1 MILARTVVAFSVL
14 ILVLCVGCPQL
25 FITEVHHEH
34 EVVEPVVTPEPNRPE
49 PHVEPL
55 VPRVRPAEVIALP
68 EGASDEASDE
78 ATEGTA
84 EGASEEAT
92 EEEPLAPEMIDMP
105 EMTDAPEV
113 TGIVTGIVSTTLGKY
128 AVELDTSKVVPLPP
142 VADLVAQVDYYMTR
156 MGRSMDFLRATPRY
170 VASAADVVRDSN
182 ALALIALAIG
192 LAEEDSK
199 YKGPAPHIIA
209 AAQSLAAA
217 QNYPEGRRA
226 FEALRR
232 ALTNTEEAPPLSWSD
247 GVAGLTPVM
256 QALPN
261 LSSAVNRTTDTELKL
276 NTLLDRQPQQVFSQ
290 LAALAAI
297 SQGSIPLVAE
307 TELPDAVEDWKRY
320 CEEFRDAAI
329 KANAAAH
336 QFARDR
342 AEGRVPDYSIFRT
355 AFLAMRESCDDCH
368 RVFYPRA
375 VGMD

>member
-1 MILARTVVAFSVL
+1 MRTILTRTIATFPVL
-14 ILVLCVGCPQL
+14 ILVLCAGCTQL
-25 FITEVHHEH
+25 FIIESHREI
-34 EVVEPVVTPEPNRPE
+34 EEPIVILAPDRPE
-49 PHVEPL
+49 PLVEPLIEPL
-55 VPRVRPAEVIALP
+55 VPRARPAEVIAP
-68 EGASDEASDE
+68 
-78 ATEGTA
+78 
-84 EGASEEAT
+84 SEEAT
-92 EEEPLAPEMIDMP
+92 EEEPLAPEVIDMP
-105 EMTDAPEV
+105 EMTDAPEI
-113 TGIVTGIVSTTLGKY
+113 TGIASTILGKY
-128 AVELDTSKVVPLPP
+128 AAEIVPLPP
-142 VADLVAQVDYYMTR
+142 VEDLVAQIDDYMTR

-170 VASAADVVRDSN
+170 VASAADVIRDSN

-199 YKGPAPHIIA
+199 YKRSAPHIIV
-209 AAQSLAAA
+209 AAQNLAAA

-226 FEALRR
+226 FEALRWS
-232 ALTNTEEAPPLSWSD
+232 LTNTEAGTPLSWSNR
-247 GVAGLTPVM
+247 VASLAPVM

-307 TELPDAVEDWKRY
+307 TEQPDAVEDWTRY

-342 AEGRVPDYSIFRT
+342 AGGRVPDYSIFRT

-375 VGMD
+375 VGLD

>member
-1 MILARTVVAFSVL
+1 MRTVLTFSVL
-14 ILVLCVGCPQL
+14 ILVLCVGCPQ
-25 FITEVHHEH
+25 ITPDPHNGET
-34 EVVEPVVTPEPNRPE
+34 VEPIVAPNLNRPE
-49 PHVEPL
+49 PLIEPL
-55 VPRVRPAEVIALP
+55 VPRVRSTEVITP
-68 EGASDEASDE
+68 TD
-78 ATEGTA
+78 
-84 EGASEEAT
+84 EAT
-92 EEEPLAPEMIDMP
+92 EEEMIAPEM
-105 EMTDAPEV
+105 
-113 TGIVTGIVSTTLGKY
+113 TGVISKALEKY
-128 AVELDTSKVVPLPP
+128 AAEVVPLPP
-142 VADLVAQVDYYMTR
+142 VEDLVAQIDAYITR
-156 MGRSMDFLRATPRY
+156 MGQSMGFLDGAPRY
-170 VASAADVVRDSN
+170 LASAADVIRDSN

-192 LAEEDSK
+192 LAESDSK
-199 YKGPAPHIIA
+199 YKRSAPHIIA
-209 AAQSLAAA
+209 AAQNLAAA

-232 ALTNTEEAPPLSWSD
+232 SLTNTEEAPPLSWSNR
-247 GVAGLTPVM
+247 VASLAPVM

-307 TELPDAVEDWKRY
+307 TEQPDAVEDWTRY

-342 AEGRVPDYSIFRT
+342 AGGRVPDYSIFRT

-375 VGMD
+375 VGLD